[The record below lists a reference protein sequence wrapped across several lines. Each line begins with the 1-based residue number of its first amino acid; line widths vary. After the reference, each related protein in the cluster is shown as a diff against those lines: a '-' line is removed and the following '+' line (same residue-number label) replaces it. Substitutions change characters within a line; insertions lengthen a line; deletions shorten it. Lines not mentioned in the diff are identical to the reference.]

1 MCLKRLLKRSCIF
14 QNALQTARK
23 QQERSIIKR
32 MTRILS
38 SDGGLNGTFLKLGH
52 ILMTK
57 TVVAYFVG
65 QQIK

>member
-1 MCLKRLLKRSCIF
+1 MYGNKFS
-14 QNALQTARK
+14 ALQTAGK

-38 SDGGLNGTFLKLGH
+38 SDGGLNGTFLKLGY

-57 TVVAYFVG
+57 TVVACFFG

>member
-1 MCLKRLLKRSCIF
+1 MCLKRLLKRPCIF
-14 QNALQTARK
+14 QNALQTERK

-38 SDGGLNGTFLKLGH
+38 SDGGLNGTFLKLGY

-57 TVVAYFVG
+57 TVVAYFFG
-65 QQIK
+65 KEIK

>member
-1 MCLKRLLKRSCIF
+1 MCLNRFLKRPF
-14 QNALQTARK
+14 TFENALQTVRK

-32 MTRILS
+32 MTRILL
-38 SDGGLNGTFLKLGH
+38 SDGGLNGTFLKLGY

-57 TVVAYFVG
+57 TVVAYFFG